1 MTDKKQNSFTLGVA
15 KNRKGEN
22 SPTHTGKIILNGK
35 TYFLSGWQ
43 KQNEDGSF
51 WYSGYVNEPENNS
64 GNGGKKDQAS
74 NPQPKAEDMGDD
86 IPF

>member
-1 MTDKKQNSFTLGVA
+1 MTDKKQNSFTLGIA

-43 KQNEDGSF
+43 KQNEDGSHWF
-51 WYSGYVNEPENNS
+51 SGYVNEPDNS
-64 GNGGKKDQAS
+64 GTGTAKKDQAS
-74 NPQPKAEDMGDD
+74 NPQSKAEDMGDD